1 VPAVE
6 GTITQPLSTNE
17 SQPKEQG
24 DKGAVQQGVDA
35 VGQGNAERE
44 VTVLD
49 SAEVNT
55 ILNVAK
61 DFVGEE
67 VEVDGRIGLVKVDEG
82 GKYTIE
88 NDKEILEITPDTKI
102 KPIYKDV
109 VKVENNNVEINNDKF
124 ELLSIN
130 KDNNGNVVS
139 VTLKNEKGRVITKR
153 DTNLAIDIAV
163 KKNNQEFDKSQENKE
178 TKPTISKEQT
188 ENKSLTSQNETDAE
202 LTKQLPNTLSST
214 EKQGSLAGGE
224 ANAAATA
231 ITGAIHKAV
240 EDAGTTGKK
249 LLPDQIREKEE
260 SELKKYA
267 EDNGILIENNF
278 GEPDR
283 FGNEQDVY
291 VNKDGT
297 TVTSYIAESILVEIA
312 VMLDIQ

>member
-1 VPAVE
+1 MEEYNPIDWGNIDGVKSEIDVHQEWLILQNNIRKKKKRHRYLLLFWPFLFCAMMAFYLFNTSNKENVLVSQSK
-6 GTITQPLSTNE
+6 ITS
-17 SQPKEQG
+17 EQ
-24 DKGAVQQGVDA
+24 K
-35 VGQGNAERE
+35 
-44 VTVLD
+44 D
-49 SAEVNT
+49 SKSLT
-55 ILNVAK
+55 
-61 DFVGEE
+61 
-67 VEVDGRIGLVKVDEG
+67 
-82 GKYTIE
+82 T
-88 NDKEILEITPDTKI
+88 
-102 KPIYKDV
+102 
-109 VKVENNNVEINNDKF
+109 
-124 ELLSIN
+124 
-130 KDNNGNVVS
+130 
-139 VTLKNEKGRVITKR
+139 NEKGSLLL
-153 DTNLAIDIAV
+153 TNNE
-163 KKNNQEFDKSQENKE
+163 NNEQSSKSSENSSQEQKHIILGSAKSDSDQLIKNAFQTNKK
-178 TKPTISKEQT
+178 TKQIASVSKEQT

>member
-153 DTNLAIDIAV
+153 GTNLAIDIAV